1 MRIFLN
7 LANRRS
13 PIRLNC
19 GDLASSVLSCWLDCL
34 SFTLVRP
41 TAIPTFMRLS
51 YGSAAFLFFFLKKN
65 SSSIIPSI
73 TWLGNYNI
81 LMDKCHRATNLSS
94 FKKFGGGV
102 AKVG

>member
-34 SFTLVRP
+34 SFILVRL
-41 TAIPTFMRLS
+41 TAILTFMRIVVLL
-51 YGSAAFLFFFLKKN
+51 FFFFFLKKN

-102 AKVG
+102 AEVG